1 VDDLNAASQLTLLL
15 VPTAAASCFVSKR
28 SAVLPSFLPFVFL
41 SHGDVPTQHLASF
54 AN

>member
-15 VPTAAASCFVSKR
+15 VPTAASCFVSKR